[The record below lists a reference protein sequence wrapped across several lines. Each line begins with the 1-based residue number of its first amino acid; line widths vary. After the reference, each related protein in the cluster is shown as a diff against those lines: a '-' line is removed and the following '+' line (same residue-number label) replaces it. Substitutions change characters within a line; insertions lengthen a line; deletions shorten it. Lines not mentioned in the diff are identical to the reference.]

1 MNPLMEI
8 SWGGEV
14 IQAVSFANSVA
25 CKVFDVIKRHGSLK
39 TDVKRGLEYIGR
51 EMKMMISE
59 IKLKEERSQ
68 GVTHEIKIVLLK
80 ELAYEIEDFID
91 TTWVP
96 SGAAG
101 LVSSVFGTDR
111 RPQILKKIDDFKTR
125 IQCVREWQPDAA
137 GSGGHGGD
145 GGAAGWAPALTY
157 SPEAALVGICK
168 HRDELGKM
176 LGGEER
182 EELKVISI
190 VGCRGVGKT
199 ALARVV
205 YDHCRDYGGYDCVA
219 WVVASDCRDPE
230 DLLRKVLEEA
240 RRTAQSS
247 GEAAQGSTSGIVQT
261 SLRSFLRGKRYFIVI
276 DDVDCPEVWQAIKQE
291 FPGESHNSSTIIVT
305 TSVHSVAAECSWGSH
320 VYTMQCLDKD
330 ESEEV
335 FWRTVGPE
343 IRSPALHGASE
354 GILKKCG
361 GLPLAL
367 ISVANYLRRRGQAE
381 RCVAGGIK
389 MEHCKGAAHALGHKI
404 LEGQDAEF
412 KELNRA
418 VLQCYNKLPDYVHQS
433 CLLYASMFP
442 RGHPINCELLFRRWM
457 AEGLVVAKD
466 TITGED
472 GAKGCL
478 EEFIDRCI
486 IEPVEINNA
495 RITRCRVHSIMLEF
509 IIHKAV
515 SKSFFALVD
524 NDELLSNKGSILDV
538 HVRRLS
544 IQDSSKKGVD
554 DAAKNMDFSVMR
566 SLAIFRSPLLD
577 LQTCKLL
584 RVLDLQGCKGFNND
598 DTVFRAICKQ
608 RFLKYLS
615 LRGAD
620 VVKLHSEI
628 RCLKRLE
635 TLDIR
640 DTGVEDLPI
649 EVMSLPLLAHLFGRF
664 KLAHGIKEEM
674 SKKSRLQ
681 TLAGVIIAKA
691 DQSFE
696 NIILHAPNLRKV
708 KIYQTKSDSSN
719 MIYQTASDSSNM
731 IYQTASDTSNRCPN
745 NTRLKLCRHV
755 GYSGGVLFSNSPMLQ
770 IKERFTGSKALQVLS
785 IDSSDFSTDFVS
797 LLEPPCAITSIKLR
811 GKLKGLPDTTTL
823 SQLLCLNKLL
833 LISSGL
839 SSQDLSVLQILPCL
853 EYLKLAEDHNGFR
866 GGSFVV
872 ESGGFPSLKRLCFE
886 APKLPEVQFQEGSMK
901 SLTILDLL
909 CPHPDFPKPRPN
921 MYFTSFYQVRDPI
934 PMESRIGVAG
944 VSYAENLNEVI
955 LHHSTGEL
963 KMQAW
968 KEEVMGHKNRPSVKR
983 QPKPIIH
990 MAWS

>member
-1 MNPLMEI
+1 MHTT
-8 SWGGEV
+8 WGEV

-25 CKVFDVIKRHGSLK
+25 CKVFDVIKRNRSLK
-39 TDVKRGLEYIGR
+39 TDVKRGLEYIGW
-51 EMKMMISE
+51 EMKMVISE

-91 TTWVP
+91 TTWVL

-111 RPQILKKIDDFKTR
+111 RPQILKKIDNFKTR
-125 IQCVREWQPDAA
+125 IQRVWDWQPDAA

-157 SPEAALVGICK
+157 SPEDALVGICK

-205 YDHCRDYGGYDCVA
+205 YDHWRRDYGGYDCVA

-261 SLRSFLRGKRYFIVI
+261 SLRNFLRDKRYFIVI
-276 DDVDCPEVWQAIKQE
+276 DDVDCPEVWQAMKQE

-320 VYTMQCLDKD
+320 VYTMQCLDEV

-335 FWRTVGPE
+335 FFRTVGPE
-343 IRSPALHGASE
+343 IRSPTLHGASE
-354 GILKKCG
+354 GIVNKCG

-389 MEHCKGAAHALGHKI
+389 KEHCEGAALALGHKI

-418 VLQCYNKLPDYVHQS
+418 LLQCYNKLPDYVHQS

-466 TITGED
+466 TVTGGE

-495 RITRCRVHSIMLEF
+495 RISRCRVHSIMHEF
-509 IIHKAV
+509 IVHKAV
-515 SKSFFALVD
+515 SKWFFALVD
-524 NDELLSNKGSILDV
+524 NDELLSNKGSFLHVD
-538 HVRRLS
+538 VRRLF
-544 IQDSSKKGVD
+544 IQDSSEKGVN
-554 DAAKNMDFSVMR
+554 DAAENMDFSVMR

-615 LRGAD
+615 LRGTD
-620 VVKLHSEI
+620 VVKLHSAI
-628 RCLKRLE
+628 RCLERLE

-640 DTGVEDLPI
+640 DTGIEVLPI
-649 EVMSLPLLAHLFGRF
+649 EVISLPLLAHLFGRF
-664 KLAHGIKEEM
+664 KLAHGIKKEM
-674 SKKSRLQ
+674 SKKFRLQ

-708 KIYQTKSDSSN
+708 KIYQTTSDSSN
-719 MIYQTASDSSNM
+719 KIYQTASDSSNM
-731 IYQTASDTSNRCPN
+731 MYQTAASDSSGSCPN
-745 NTRLKLCRHV
+745 KITLKVRRHV
-755 GYSGGVLFSNSPMLQ
+755 GHSGGALSSNSPMLQ

-833 LISSGL
+833 LISTGL
-839 SSQDLSVLQILPCL
+839 SSQYLSVLQILPCL
-853 EYLKLAEDHNGFR
+853 EYLKLAEDQNGFW

-872 ESGGFPSLKRLCFE
+872 MSGGFPSLKRLCFE
-886 APKLPEVQFQEGSMK
+886 AAMLPEVQFQKGSMK

-909 CPHPDFPKPRPN
+909 CPYQDFPKPRPN
-921 MYFTSFYQVRDPI
+921 M
-934 PMESRIGVAG
+934 IGVAG

-955 LHHSTGEL
+955 LHHSTGEP

-968 KEEVMGHKNRPSVKR
+968 KEEAIRHKNRPSVKR
-983 QPKPIIH
+983 QPI
-990 MAWS
+990 